1 MTRFYWIAAIGLT
14 VLAWAVSAWFYPSLP
29 QRIPTHWNIH
39 GQVDGY
45 GDKLWSVFLLPAFTT
60 LMLVVFAFLPA
71 LSPKKF
77 EVDAFRPT
85 YLFIMLGMVA
95 LFAYMQAIIL
105 MATWQEVGGGPKR
118 IDLGRALVGGI
129 FVFFA
134 LMGNVLGKVRKN
146 FYIGVRVPWTLASDR
161 VWNDTH
167 RLAAWLMV
175 AGGVVGLIIVLAGWP
190 LPWAFGAMAISLFVP
205 VVYSFIHYKAL
216 ERRGAL

>member
-1 MTRFYWIAAIGLT
+1 MTRFYWVAAIGLT

-45 GDKLWSVFLLPAFTT
+45 GDKLGSVFLMPAFST
-60 LMLVVFAFLPA
+60 LMLAVFAFLPA

-77 EVDAFRPT
+77 EVDTFRPT

-95 LFAYMQAIIL
+95 LFVYMQAIIL
-105 MATWQEVGGGPKR
+105 MTTWQEVGGGPKR
-118 IDLGRALVGGI
+118 IDLGRALLGGI

-134 LMGNVLGKVRKN
+134 LMGNVMGKVRKN

-175 AGGVVGLIIVLAGWP
+175 AGGIVGLIIVLAGWP
-190 LPWAFGAMAISLFVP
+190 LPWAFGALAVSLLVP